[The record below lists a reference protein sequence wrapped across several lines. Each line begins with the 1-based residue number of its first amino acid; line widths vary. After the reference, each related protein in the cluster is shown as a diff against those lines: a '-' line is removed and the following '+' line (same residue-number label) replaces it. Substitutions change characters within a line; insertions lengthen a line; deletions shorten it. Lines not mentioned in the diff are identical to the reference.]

1 MNYAKE
7 AEARK
12 DDFLLDLNKLVE
24 IESTRDE
31 TTKAPGAPFGTNC
44 RKVLDVMLDMGR
56 KDGFTVKDADGYAGV
71 IEYGDPDNPDTI
83 GILGHLDIVPL
94 GEGWTKDPLKVTE
107 KDGYI
112 FGRGVLDDK
121 GPAMAAYYAMK
132 MIRDAG
138 IPLKK
143 RIMFIAGCDEESG
156 MECMDHYVKA
166 GYEIPKTGFVPDAE
180 FPVIYGEKGGAHITL
195 EAPGSKAIKKM
206 KTGSRINIV
215 TGKADALVHSATPEQ
230 KKLFEFFLETN
241 GLKGTVTDEKDGVL
255 YHVEGESSHAAWP
268 EKGVNAA
275 AALLNFIGHAYDD
288 QAAADVADMIR
299 DYTGKYAGIQQT
311 GMYMGPLTMN
321 AGLMEAGPDA
331 IKVHLD
337 IRYPNE
343 TNGKELAEKM
353 QEAADAKETPI
364 KVVLD
369 SDSKPLFVDPDS
381 TLVQTLMDVY
391 RTHTGDTYS
400 PAITIGGGTYARKFD
415 NFVSFGPE
423 LPHEKP
429 CETQF
434 VGGCH
439 QKDEGVRLSD
449 MLNAVAIYA
458 DAIVRLAS

>member
-12 DDFLLDLNKLVE
+12 EDFLCDLNKLVE
-24 IESTRDE
+24 IESTRDLSTRKE
-31 TTKAPGAPFGTNC
+31 DAPFGENC
-44 RKVLDVMLDMGR
+44 RKVLDTMLDMGR
-56 KDGFTVKDADGYAGV
+56 RDGFTVKDADGYAGV
-71 IEYGDPDNPDTI
+71 IEYGDPENPDTV

-107 KDGYI
+107 SDGYI

-132 MIRDAG
+132 MIKDAG

-143 RIMFIAGCDEESG
+143 RVMFIAGCDEESG

-166 GYEIPKTGFVPDAE
+166 GYEIPRTGFVPDAE
-180 FPVIYGEKGGAHITL
+180 FPVIYGEKGGAHVTL
-195 EAPGSKAIKKM
+195 LAPGSTAIKEM
-206 KTGSRINIV
+206 KTGTRINIV
-215 TGKADALVHSATPEQ
+215 TGKADALVHEATEEQ
-230 KKLFEFFLETN
+230 KKLFQFFLDTN
-241 GLKGTVTDEKDGVL
+241 GLTGTVTDTRDGVL

-268 EKGVNAA
+268 EKGNNAA
-275 AALLNFIGHAYDD
+275 AALLNFIGNAYDD
-288 QAAADVADMIR
+288 KAARDMASMIR
-299 DYTGKYAGIQQT
+299 DYSGKYAGIQQT

-321 AGLMEAGPDA
+321 AGLMEAGPEE
-331 IKVHLD
+331 IRVHLD

-343 TNGKELAEKM
+343 TSGQEIVEKI
-353 QEAADAKETPI
+353 QAVADTKATPI
-364 KVVLD
+364 KAVLD
-369 SDSKPLFVDPDS
+369 SDSKPLFVDPSS

-423 LPHEKP
+423 LPNEKP
-429 CETQF
+429 CTTQF

-439 QKDEGVRLSD
+439 QKDEGVKLSD
-449 MLNAVAIYA
+449 MLNAIAIYA